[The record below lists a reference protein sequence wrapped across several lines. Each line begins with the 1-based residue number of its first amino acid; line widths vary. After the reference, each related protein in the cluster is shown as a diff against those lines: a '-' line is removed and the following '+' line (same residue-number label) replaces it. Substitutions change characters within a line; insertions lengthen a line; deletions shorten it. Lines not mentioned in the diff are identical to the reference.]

1 MEDPHIRLLWITS
14 SWGWLFLLSFLS
26 SNEVFQPLSEHML
39 AGMALMDL
47 AHQDTSSKLNM
58 CNIWSTWTVHN
69 KRILSS
75 VHSQPSS
82 WENLITMNTAAKFT
96 GKHTLPR
103 GNSHIKRVR
112 MLLVSLKPG
121 FHMIATIAVVPEME
135 KVPSQRSLSLP
146 SLRLLYTI
154 SQQFENFE
162 IYKDL
167 YGKSFK
173 RDWAAKVVFLI

>member
-1 MEDPHIRLLWITS
+1 MRDPHIRLLWIIS
-14 SWGWLFLLSFLS
+14 SWGWLFLLSFLGCI
-26 SNEVFQPLSEHML
+26 EVFELLSAHML
-39 AGMALMDL
+39 AWRWWISLTRIRPVNSIHG
-47 AHQDTSSKLNM
+47 
-58 CNIWSTWTVHN
+58 IWSTWTVHN
-69 KRILSS
+69 KRILPA
-75 VHSQPSS
+75 VHSQPSF
-82 WENLITMNTAAKFT
+82 WENLITTNTAAKFT

-135 KVPSQRSLSLP
+135 KVLSQRSLSLP

-154 SQQFENFE
+154 SRQFENFE

-173 RDWAAKVVFLI
+173 RDWVAKVVFLI